1 MDKFKLHLDKFKIAF
16 TVFALI
22 LGAGTLNAA
31 DKFSSTAPKPIPD
44 RANVQRSTPDKTSV
58 QKPTSNKASVQNQT
72 DIPKSSLD
80 KAIAQQSTPNKTF
93 AQKPTQNQSIMQKST
108 SNKISAQ
115 KSTQTQRSLQKLTS
129 DEQSELDKQTP
140 PNAQSA
146 LEKYLSTPETDPKQD
161 SSQDASKGSSSKAK
175 AEAKAPTKIY
185 RLDRSKIRDIN
196 QKRLDGQLDSNFKA
210 GPSSFSFD
218 ALLEHTLTNSPSL
231 NLTRLDVQSA
241 RNELEYQ
248 KASRYPELGINAN
261 SEYAKRY
268 GARYNSVQI
277 GDDSLVSQSGYG
289 NSVSLVLRQDIFKFG
304 ADELAIE
311 AAEENIKQA
320 DLKRCSS
327 YMDSSIKLLELY
339 DEALGYK
346 NRIEIYE
353 RLKDAY
359 EMLYIYEKRLS
370 GAGELSKTA
379 LADQAIALADTSYE
393 LSQLELNANNVLNK
407 IYSLSGV
414 KIPNV
419 FYLSDLGGANSVNS
433 EFVPFEDSVIAKGF
447 DHELAANEL
456 SMRSQERLYYPTV
469 SLYGRYDLYGSDRDD
484 FSRAG
489 KDVKRHGYRA
499 GLTVHMSLFDGGKR
513 AAQIKEKQINK
524 ERILS
529 KKEEARL
536 EYEKQIADLKLF
548 LSKKDEY
555 NKILSNS
562 SKISK
567 DILTMQK
574 RLNASN
580 ESSKIDVLNSLIA
593 SLKKELALKEHT
605 QKASFNIKK
614 AELMSRYGR
623 CE

>member
-22 LGAGTLNAA
+22 LSTDTLNAA
-31 DKFSSTAPKPIPD
+31 DKFNSVAPKHIPD
-44 RANVQRSTPDKTSV
+44 RASTQRSVPHKTSV

-72 DIPKSSLD
+72 DIPKSPLD
-80 KAIAQQSTPNKTF
+80 KTSAQQSS
-93 AQKPTQNQSIMQKST
+93 QNQSAMQKST
-108 SNKISAQ
+108 SNKILAQ
-115 KSTQTQRSLQKLTS
+115 QSTQTQRSLQKLTS
-129 DEQSELDKQTP
+129 DKQSVSSKQTP
-140 PNAQSA
+140 PNTQSA
-146 LEKYLSTPETDPKQD
+146 LEKYLSTPETGSKQD
-161 SSQDASKGSSSKAK
+161 NSQDASKGSSSKAK

-196 QKRLDGQLDSNFKA
+196 QKRLDGELDSNFKA

-218 ALLEHTLTNSPSL
+218 ALLEHTLANSPSL

-289 NSVSLVLRQDIFKFG
+289 DSLSLVLRQDIFKFG

-327 YMDSSIKLLELY
+327 YMDGSIKLLELY

-346 NRIEIYE
+346 NKIEIYE

-359 EMLYIYEKRLS
+359 EMLYIYEKRLA
-370 GAGELSKTA
+370 GAGELGKTA

-393 LSQLELNANNVLNK
+393 LSQLELNANNALNK

-419 FYLSDLGGANSVNS
+419 FYLSDLGGANSIS
-433 EFVPFEDSVIAKGF
+433 SDFVPFEDSVIAKGF

-456 SMRSQERLYYPTV
+456 SMKSMERLYYPTV

-489 KDVKRHGYRA
+489 KDIKRHGYRA

-529 KKEEARL
+529 KKEEAKL

-555 NKILSNS
+555 DKILSNS

-574 RLNASN
+574 RLNAGN

-593 SLKKELALKEHT
+593 SLKKELALKDHA

>member
-22 LGAGTLNAA
+22 LGAGALNAA
-31 DKFSSTAPKPIPD
+31 DKFNPAAPKPIPD
-44 RANVQRSTPDKTSV
+44 RANVQRSAPDKTS
-58 QKPTSNKASVQNQT
+58 
-72 DIPKSSLD
+72 
-80 KAIAQQSTPNKTF
+80 AQQSS
-93 AQKPTQNQSIMQKST
+93 QNQSIMQKST

-115 KSTQTQRSLQKLTS
+115 KSAQTQKSLQKLTS
-129 DEQSELDKQTP
+129 DKQSGANKQTP

-146 LEKYLSTPETDPKQD
+146 LEKYLSTPETGPKQD
-161 SSQDASKGSSSKAK
+161 SSQSASKGSSSKV
-175 AEAKAPTKIY
+175 KAPAKIY
-185 RLDRSKIRDIN
+185 RLDRSKIQDIN
-196 QKRLDGQLDSNFKA
+196 QKRLDGEFDSNFKA

-218 ALLEHTLTNSPSL
+218 ALLEHTLANSPSL

-241 RNELEYQ
+241 RNELDYQ

-289 NSVSLVLRQDIFKFG
+289 DSVSLVLRQDIFKFG

-320 DLKRCSS
+320 DLKRCSA

-370 GAGELSKTA
+370 GAGELSKTV

-393 LSQLELNANNVLNK
+393 LSQLQLNANNALNK

-419 FYLSDLGGANSVNS
+419 FYLSDLGGANSISS

-456 SMRSQERLYYPTV
+456 SMKSMERLYYPTV

-513 AAQIKEKQINK
+513 AAQIKEKEINK

-529 KKEEARL
+529 KKEEAKL

-555 NKILSNS
+555 DKILSNS

-574 RLNASN
+574 RLNAGN

>member
-1 MDKFKLHLDKFKIAF
+1 MDKFKLDSDKFKIAF
-16 TVFALI
+16 TVFALV
-22 LGAGTLNAA
+22 LSTDTLNAA
-31 DKFSSTAPKPIPD
+31 DKFNSAAPKHIPD
-44 RANVQRSTPDKTSV
+44 RASTQRSVPHKTSV

-72 DIPKSSLD
+72 DIPKSPLD
-80 KAIAQQSTPNKTF
+80 KTSAQQSS
-93 AQKPTQNQSIMQKST
+93 QNQSAMQKST
-108 SNKISAQ
+108 SNKILAQ
-115 KSTQTQRSLQKLTS
+115 QSTQTQRSLQKLTS
-129 DEQSELDKQTP
+129 DKQSVSSKQTP
-140 PNAQSA
+140 PNTQSA
-146 LEKYLSTPETDPKQD
+146 LEKYLSTPETGSKQD
-161 SSQDASKGSSSKAK
+161 NSQDASKGSSSKAK

-196 QKRLDGQLDSNFKA
+196 QKRLDGELDSNFKA

-218 ALLEHTLTNSPSL
+218 ALLEHTLANSPSL

-289 NSVSLVLRQDIFKFG
+289 DSLSLVLRQDIFKFG

-327 YMDSSIKLLELY
+327 YMDGSIKLLELY

-346 NRIEIYE
+346 NKIEIYE

-359 EMLYIYEKRLS
+359 EMLYIYEKRLA
-370 GAGELSKTA
+370 GAGELGKTA

-393 LSQLELNANNVLNK
+393 LSQLELNANNALNK

-419 FYLSDLGGANSVNS
+419 FYLSDLGGANSIS
-433 EFVPFEDSVIAKGF
+433 SDFVPFEDSVIAKGF

-456 SMRSQERLYYPTV
+456 SMKSMERLYYPTV

-489 KDVKRHGYRA
+489 KDIKRHGYRA

-529 KKEEARL
+529 KKEEAKL

-555 NKILSNS
+555 DKILSNS

-574 RLNASN
+574 RLNAGN

-593 SLKKELALKEHT
+593 SLKKELALKDHA

>member
-1 MDKFKLHLDKFKIAF
+1 MDKFKLHSDKFKIAF

-31 DKFSSTAPKPIPD
+31 DKFDSAAPKPIPD
-44 RANVQRSTPDKTSV
+44 RANIQRSAPDKTSV

-72 DIPKSSLD
+72 DIPKSPLD
-80 KAIAQQSTPNKTF
+80 KTSAQQSS
-93 AQKPTQNQSIMQKST
+93 QNQSAMQKST

-115 KSTQTQRSLQKLTS
+115 KSTQTQKSLQKLTS
-129 DEQSELDKQTP
+129 DKQSEPNKQTP

-146 LEKYLSTPETDPKQD
+146 LEKYLSTPEVGSKQD
-161 SSQDASKGSSSKAK
+161 NSQDASKGSSSKAK
-175 AEAKAPTKIY
+175 AEAKAPAKIY

-196 QKRLDGQLDSNFKA
+196 QKRLDGELDSNFKA
-210 GPSSFSFD
+210 GPSSFSFE
-218 ALLEHTLTNSPSL
+218 ALLKHTLANSPSL

-241 RNELEYQ
+241 CNELEYQ

-304 ADELAIE
+304 ADELAIK

-320 DLKRCSS
+320 DLKRCSA
-327 YMDSSIKLLELY
+327 YMDGSIKLLELY

-353 RLKDAY
+353 RLKNAY

-393 LSQLELNANNVLNK
+393 LSQLQLNANNALNK

-419 FYLSDLGGANSVNS
+419 FYLSDLGGANSTYS
-433 EFVPFEDSVIAKGF
+433 DFVPFEDSVIAKGF

-456 SMRSQERLYYPTV
+456 SMKSGERLYYPTV

-513 AAQIKEKQINK
+513 AAQIKEKEINK

-529 KKEEARL
+529 KKEEAKL

-555 NKILSNS
+555 DKILSNS

-574 RLNASN
+574 RLNAGN

-593 SLKKELALKEHT
+593 SLKKELALKEHA

-614 AELMSRYGR
+614 AELMSRYGK

>member
-16 TVFALI
+16 TVFTLI
-22 LGAGTLNAA
+22 LGADTLNAA
-31 DKFSSTAPKPIPD
+31 DKFNPAAPKPTLD
-44 RANVQRSTPDKTSV
+44 RANIQRSTPDKTSV

-80 KAIAQQSTPNKTF
+80 KAIAQQSSPNKTSI
-93 AQKPTQNQSIMQKST
+93 QNQSTMQKFT
-108 SNKISAQ
+108 SNKILAQ
-115 KSTQTQRSLQKLTS
+115 QSTQTQRSLQKLTS
-129 DEQSELDKQTP
+129 DKQSVSSKQTP
-140 PNAQSA
+140 QNTQSA
-146 LEKYLSTPETDPKQD
+146 LEKYLSAPETGSKQD
-161 SSQDASKGSSSKAK
+161 VSKNPGKNSNS
-175 AEAKAPTKIY
+175 KAPTKIY

-196 QKRLDGQLDSNFKA
+196 QKRLDGELDSNFKT
-210 GPSSFSFD
+210 GLSSFSFD
-218 ALLEHTLTNSPSL
+218 ALLKHTLANSPSL

-289 NSVSLVLRQDIFKFG
+289 DSISLVLRQDIFKFG

-327 YMDSSIKLLELY
+327 YMDGSIKLLELY

-370 GAGELSKTA
+370 GAGELSKTV
-379 LADQAIALADTSYE
+379 LADQAIALADASYE
-393 LSQLELNANNVLNK
+393 LSQLELNANNALNK

-419 FYLSDLGGANSVNS
+419 FYLSDLGGANSIS
-433 EFVPFEDSVIAKGF
+433 SDFVPFEDSVIAKGF

-529 KKEEARL
+529 KKEEAKL

-555 NKILSNS
+555 DKILSNS

-574 RLNASN
+574 RLNAGN

>member
-1 MDKFKLHLDKFKIAF
+1 MDKFKIAF

-22 LGAGTLNAA
+22 LGADTLNAA

-44 RANVQRSTPDKTSV
+44 RANVQRFSSDKTSV

-80 KAIAQQSTPNKTF
+80 KAIAQQSTPNKMS
-93 AQKPTQNQSIMQKST
+93 TQNQSIMQKST

-115 KSTQTQRSLQKLTS
+115 KSTQTQGALQKQTP
-129 DEQSELDKQTP
+129 DKQSISNQQTP
-140 PNAQSA
+140 PNTQSA
-146 LEKYLSTPETDPKQD
+146 LEKYLSTPEAGPKQD
-161 SSQDASKGSSSKAK
+161 SSQDVSKGSSSKAK

-196 QKRLDGQLDSNFKA
+196 QKRLDGELDLNSKA
-210 GPSSFSFD
+210 APSSFSFD
-218 ALLEHTLTNSPSL
+218 ALLEHTLANSPSL

-289 NSVSLVLRQDIFKFG
+289 DSVSLVLRQDIFKFG

-320 DLKRCSS
+320 DLKRCSL

-393 LSQLELNANNVLNK
+393 LSQLGLNANNVLNK

-414 KIPNV
+414 KIPNI
-419 FYLSDLGGANSVNS
+419 FYLSDLGGANSINS

-529 KKEEARL
+529 KKEEAKL

-555 NKILSNS
+555 DKILSNS

-574 RLNASN
+574 RLNAGN

-593 SLKKELALKEHT
+593 SLKKELALKEHA

-614 AELMSRYGR
+614 AELLSRYGR

>member
-1 MDKFKLHLDKFKIAF
+1 MDKFKLRLDKFKIAF

-22 LGAGTLNAA
+22 LGAGVLNAA
-31 DKFSSTAPKPIPD
+31 DKFNSTAPKPIPD
-44 RANVQRSTPDKTSV
+44 IANTQRSAPDKTSV
-58 QKPTSNKASVQNQT
+58 QKPTSNKAYTQNQT

-80 KAIAQQSTPNKTF
+80 KTIAQKSAPNKTS
-93 AQKPTQNQSIMQKST
+93 TQNQSVMQKST

-115 KSTQTQRSLQKLTS
+115 KSTQTQRSLQKPTS
-129 DEQSELDKQTP
+129 DEQSEPDKQTP

-146 LEKYLSTPETDPKQD
+146 LEKYLSAPETGSKQD
-161 SSQDASKGSSSKAK
+161 VSKNPGKNSNS
-175 AEAKAPTKIY
+175 KAPTKIY

-196 QKRLDGQLDSNFKA
+196 QKRLDGELDSNFKA

-218 ALLEHTLTNSPSL
+218 ALLEHTLANSPSL

-268 GARYNSVQI
+268 GAHYNSVQI

-289 NSVSLVLRQDIFKFG
+289 DSVSLVLRQDIFKFG

-327 YMDSSIKLLELY
+327 YMDGSIKLLELY

-359 EMLYIYEKRLS
+359 EMLYIYEKRLA

-419 FYLSDLGGANSVNS
+419 FYLSDLGGANSIS
-433 EFVPFEDSVIAKGF
+433 SDFVPFEDSVIAKGF

-456 SMRSQERLYYPTV
+456 SMKSMERLYYPTV

-555 NKILSNS
+555 DKILSNS

-574 RLNASN
+574 RLNA
-580 ESSKIDVLNSLIA
+580 
-593 SLKKELALKEHT
+593 
-605 QKASFNIKK
+605 FN
-614 AELMSRYGR
+614 
-623 CE
+623 

>member
-1 MDKFKLHLDKFKIAF
+1 MDKFKLDSDKFKIAF

-22 LGAGTLNAA
+22 LGADALNAA
-31 DKFSSTAPKPIPD
+31 DKFNSATPKSLSD
-44 RANVQRSTPDKTSV
+44 RANIQRSAFDKT
-58 QKPTSNKASVQNQT
+58 
-72 DIPKSSLD
+72 
-80 KAIAQQSTPNKTF
+80 
-93 AQKPTQNQSIMQKST
+93 
-108 SNKISAQ
+108 SAQ
-115 KSTQTQRSLQKLTS
+115 KSAQN
-129 DEQSELDKQTP
+129 QSAA

-146 LEKYLSTPETDPKQD
+146 LEKYLSAPETGSKQD
-161 SSQDASKGSSSKAK
+161 SSQDASKNSNPK
-175 AEAKAPTKIY
+175 AKAPTKIY

-196 QKRLDGQLDSNFKA
+196 QKRLDGELDSNFKA
-210 GPSSFSFD
+210 SPNSFSFD
-218 ALLEHTLTNSPSL
+218 ALLKHTLDNSPSL
-231 NLTRLDVQSA
+231 NLTRLDVKSA

-289 NSVSLVLRQDIFKFG
+289 DSVSLVLRQDIFKFG
-304 ADELAIE
+304 VDELAIE

-320 DLKRCSS
+320 DLKRCSA
-327 YMDSSIKLLELY
+327 YMGSSIKLLELY

-346 NRIEIYE
+346 NKIEIYE

-370 GAGELSKTA
+370 GAGELSKTV

-393 LSQLELNANNVLNK
+393 LSQLELNANNALNK

-419 FYLSDLGGANSVNS
+419 FYLSDLGGASSGS

-469 SLYGRYDLYGSDRDD
+469 SLYGRYDLYGSDRDN

-529 KKEEARL
+529 KKEEAKL

-555 NKILSNS
+555 DKILSNS

-574 RLNASN
+574 RLNAGN

-593 SLKKELALKEHT
+593 SLKKELALKEHS

>member
-1 MDKFKLHLDKFKIAF
+1 MDKFKLHSDKFKIAF

-22 LGAGTLNAA
+22 LSAGTLNAA
-31 DKFSSTAPKPIPD
+31 DKFSSAAPKPTPD
-44 RANVQRSTPDKTSV
+44 RANVQRSVPDKTSV
-58 QKPTSNKASVQNQT
+58 QKPTSNKAYTQNQT
-72 DIPKSSLD
+72 DIPKPSLD
-80 KAIAQQSTPNKTF
+80 KTIAQKSAPNKTS
-93 AQKPTQNQSIMQKST
+93 TQNQSIMQKSM

-115 KSTQTQRSLQKLTS
+115 KSIQTQRSLQKLTS
-129 DEQSELDKQTP
+129 DKQSGANKQTP

-146 LEKYLSTPETDPKQD
+146 LEKYLSTPETGPKQD
-161 SSQDASKGSSSKAK
+161 SSQDASKNSNPK
-175 AEAKAPTKIY
+175 AKAPTKIY

-196 QKRLDGQLDSNFKA
+196 QKRLDGELDSNSKA
-210 GPSSFSFD
+210 ALNSFSFD
-218 ALLEHTLTNSPSL
+218 ALLEHTLANSPSL

-289 NSVSLVLRQDIFKFG
+289 DSVSLVLRQDIFKFG

-346 NRIEIYE
+346 NKIEIYE

-370 GAGELSKTA
+370 GAGELSKTV

-393 LSQLELNANNVLNK
+393 LSQLQLNANNALNK

-419 FYLSDLGGANSVNS
+419 FYLSDLGGANSINS

-555 NKILSNS
+555 SKILSNS

-574 RLNASN
+574 RLNAGN

>member
-1 MDKFKLHLDKFKIAF
+1 MDKFKLHSDKFKIAF

-22 LGAGTLNAA
+22 LGADALNAA
-31 DKFSSTAPKPIPD
+31 DKFNSTAPKPIPD
-44 RANVQRSTPDKTSV
+44 RANVQRFSSDKTSV
-58 QKPTSNKASVQNQT
+58 QKPTPNKASVQNQT
-72 DIPKSSLD
+72 DVPKSSLD
-80 KAIAQQSTPNKTF
+80 KTSAQQSSPNKTSI
-93 AQKPTQNQSIMQKST
+93 QNQSAMQKST

-129 DEQSELDKQTP
+129 DKQSISNQQTM

-146 LEKYLSTPETDPKQD
+146 LEKYLSTPEMSSKQD
-161 SSQDASKGSSSKAK
+161 SSQYASKDSNPK
-175 AEAKAPTKIY
+175 AKAPTKIY

-218 ALLEHTLTNSPSL
+218 ALLEHTLANSPSL

-289 NSVSLVLRQDIFKFG
+289 DSISLVLRQDIFKFG

-327 YMDSSIKLLELY
+327 YMDGSIKLLELY

-393 LSQLELNANNVLNK
+393 LSQLELNANNALNK

-419 FYLSDLGGANSVNS
+419 FYLSDLGGASS
-433 EFVPFEDSVIAKGF
+433 GSDFVPFEDSVIAKGF

-456 SMRSQERLYYPTV
+456 SMKSMERLYYPTV

-513 AAQIKEKQINK
+513 AAQIKEKEINK

-529 KKEEARL
+529 KKEEAKL

-555 NKILSNS
+555 DKILSNS

-574 RLNASN
+574 RLNAGN

-593 SLKKELALKEHT
+593 SLKKELALRDHA

-614 AELMSRYGR
+614 AELMSRYGK

>member
-1 MDKFKLHLDKFKIAF
+1 MDKFKLRLDKFKIAF

-22 LGAGTLNAA
+22 LSTDTLNAA
-31 DKFSSTAPKPIPD
+31 DKFNSAAPKPIPD
-44 RANVQRSTPDKTSV
+44 RANIQRSASDKT
-58 QKPTSNKASVQNQT
+58 
-72 DIPKSSLD
+72 
-80 KAIAQQSTPNKTF
+80 
-93 AQKPTQNQSIMQKST
+93 
-108 SNKISAQ
+108 SAQ
-115 KSTQTQRSLQKLTS
+115 KSAQN
-129 DEQSELDKQTP
+129 QSAA

-146 LEKYLSTPETDPKQD
+146 LEKYLSTPETGSKQD
-161 SSQDASKGSSSKAK
+161 SSQDASKNSNPKAK
-175 AEAKAPTKIY
+175 APAKIY

-196 QKRLDGQLDSNFKA
+196 QKRLDGELDSNFKT
-210 GPSSFSFD
+210 GLSSFSFD
-218 ALLEHTLTNSPSL
+218 ALLEHTLANSPSL

-241 RNELEYQ
+241 RNELDYQ

-327 YMDSSIKLLELY
+327 YMDGSIKLLELY

-346 NRIEIYE
+346 NRIEIYK

-393 LSQLELNANNVLNK
+393 LSQLQLNANNALNK

-419 FYLSDLGGANSVNS
+419 FYLSDLGGASS
-433 EFVPFEDSVIAKGF
+433 GSDFVPFEDSVIAKGF

-456 SMRSQERLYYPTV
+456 SMKSQERLYYPTV

-555 NKILSNS
+555 DKILSNS

-574 RLNASN
+574 RLNAGN

-593 SLKKELALKEHT
+593 SLKKELALKEHA

>member
-1 MDKFKLHLDKFKIAF
+1 MNKFAITPILITL
-16 TVFALI
+16 ALTI
-22 LGAGTLNAA
+22 GADFLNAA
-31 DKFSSTAPKPIPD
+31 NKFSSASSKP
-44 RANVQRSTPDKTSV
+44 ASNKTS
-58 QKPTSNKASVQNQT
+58 
-72 DIPKSSLD
+72 
-80 KAIAQQSTPNKTF
+80 
-93 AQKPTQNQSIMQKST
+93 TQNQ
-108 SNKISAQ
+108 AAA
-115 KSTQTQRSLQKLTS
+115 
-129 DEQSELDKQTP
+129 
-140 PNAQSA
+140 PNTQSA
-146 LEKYLSTPETDPKQD
+146 LEKYLSTPEASSKQD
-161 SSQDASKGSSSKAK
+161 SSQDASKNSNSKA
-175 AEAKAPTKIY
+175 EAPTKIY

-218 ALLEHTLTNSPSL
+218 ALLEHTLANSPSL

-289 NSVSLVLRQDIFKFG
+289 DSVSLVLRQDIFKFG

-327 YMDSSIKLLELY
+327 YMDGSIKLLELY

-346 NRIEIYE
+346 NKIEIYE

-393 LSQLELNANNVLNK
+393 LSQLELNANNALNK

-419 FYLSDLGGANSVNS
+419 FYLSDLGGASS
-433 EFVPFEDSVIAKGF
+433 GSDFVPFEDSVIAKGF

-513 AAQIKEKQINK
+513 AAQIKEKEINK

-555 NKILSNS
+555 SKILSNS

-574 RLNASN
+574 RLNAGN

-593 SLKKELALKEHT
+593 SLKKELALRDHA

>member
-31 DKFSSTAPKPIPD
+31 DKFDSAAPKPIPD
-44 RANVQRSTPDKTSV
+44 RANVQRFSSDKTSV

-72 DIPKSSLD
+72 DVPKSSFD
-80 KAIAQQSTPNKTF
+80 KTIAQGSTPNKTS
-93 AQKPTQNQSIMQKST
+93 TQNQSAMQKFT

-129 DEQSELDKQTP
+129 DKQSGANKQTP

-146 LEKYLSTPETDPKQD
+146 LEKYLSTPEMSSKQD
-161 SSQDASKGSSSKAK
+161 SSQDASKNSNSKA
-175 AEAKAPTKIY
+175 EAPTKIY

-196 QKRLDGQLDSNFKA
+196 QKRLDGELDSNSKA
-210 GPSSFSFD
+210 ALNSFSFD
-218 ALLEHTLTNSPSL
+218 ALLEHTLANSPSL

-241 RNELEYQ
+241 RNELDYQ

-268 GARYNSVQI
+268 GTRYNSVQI

-289 NSVSLVLRQDIFKFG
+289 DSLSLVLRQDIFKFG

-359 EMLYIYEKRLS
+359 EMLYIYEKRLA

-393 LSQLELNANNVLNK
+393 LSQLQLNANNALNK

-419 FYLSDLGGANSVNS
+419 FYLSDLGGANSIS
-433 EFVPFEDSVIAKGF
+433 SDFVPFEDSVIAKGF

-529 KKEEARL
+529 KKEEAKL

-555 NKILSNS
+555 DKILSNS

-574 RLNASN
+574 RLNAGN

>member
-1 MDKFKLHLDKFKIAF
+1 MDKFKIAF

-31 DKFSSTAPKPIPD
+31 DKFDSAAPKPIPD
-44 RANVQRSTPDKTSV
+44 RANIQRSAPDKTSV

-72 DIPKSSLD
+72 DIPKSPLD
-80 KAIAQQSTPNKTF
+80 KTSAQQSS
-93 AQKPTQNQSIMQKST
+93 QNQSAMQKST

-115 KSTQTQRSLQKLTS
+115 KSTQTQKSLQKLTS
-129 DEQSELDKQTP
+129 DKQSEPNKQTP

-146 LEKYLSTPETDPKQD
+146 LEKYLSTPEVGSKQD
-161 SSQDASKGSSSKAK
+161 NSQDASKGSSSKAK
-175 AEAKAPTKIY
+175 AEAKAPAKIY

-196 QKRLDGQLDSNFKA
+196 QKRLDGELDSNFKA
-210 GPSSFSFD
+210 GPSSFSFE
-218 ALLEHTLTNSPSL
+218 ALLKHTLANSPSL

-241 RNELEYQ
+241 CNELEYQ

-289 NSVSLVLRQDIFKFG
+289 DSISLVLRQDIFKFG

-393 LSQLELNANNVLNK
+393 LSQLQLNANNALNK

-414 KIPNV
+414 KIPNI
-419 FYLSDLGGANSVNS
+419 FYLSDLGGANNS
-433 EFVPFEDSVIAKGF
+433 SGIEFVPFEDSVIAKGF

-456 SMRSQERLYYPTV
+456 SMKSGERLYYPTV

-513 AAQIKEKQINK
+513 AAQIKEKEINK

-529 KKEEARL
+529 KKEEAKL

-555 NKILSNS
+555 DKILSNS

-574 RLNASN
+574 RLNAGN

-593 SLKKELALKEHT
+593 SLKKELALKEHA

-614 AELMSRYGR
+614 AELMSRYGK

>member
-44 RANVQRSTPDKTSV
+44 RANVQ
-58 QKPTSNKASVQNQT
+58 KPTSNKASVQNQT
-72 DIPKSSLD
+72 DVPKSSLD
-80 KAIAQQSTPNKTF
+80 KTIAQGSTPNKTS
-93 AQKPTQNQSIMQKST
+93 TQNQSAMQKST

-115 KSTQTQRSLQKLTS
+115 KSTQTQKSLQKLTS
-129 DEQSELDKQTP
+129 DEQSGLNKQTP

-146 LEKYLSTPETDPKQD
+146 LEKYLSTPEVGSKQD
-161 SSQDASKGSSSKAK
+161 NSQDASKGSSSKAK

-185 RLDRSKIRDIN
+185 RLDRSKIQDIN
-196 QKRLDGQLDSNFKA
+196 QKRLDGELDPNLKA
-210 GPSSFSFD
+210 GLNSFSFD
-218 ALLEHTLTNSPSL
+218 ALLEHTLANSPSL

-289 NSVSLVLRQDIFKFG
+289 DSVSLVLRQDIFKFG

-320 DLKRCSS
+320 DLKRCSA

-346 NRIEIYE
+346 NKIEIYE

-359 EMLYIYEKRLS
+359 EMLYIYEKRLA

-393 LSQLELNANNVLNK
+393 LSQLQLNANNALNK

-419 FYLSDLGGANSVNS
+419 FYLSDLGEANSINS

-456 SMRSQERLYYPTV
+456 SMKSVERLYYPTV

-529 KKEEARL
+529 KKEEAKL

-555 NKILSNS
+555 DKILSNS

-593 SLKKELALKEHT
+593 SLKKELALRDHA

>member
-1 MDKFKLHLDKFKIAF
+1 MDKLKIAF

-22 LGAGTLNAA
+22 LGAGMLNAA
-31 DKFSSTAPKPIPD
+31 DKFNSAAPKPIPD

-58 QKPTSNKASVQNQT
+58 QKPTQNQ
-72 DIPKSSLD
+72 
-80 KAIAQQSTPNKTF
+80 AAAPNT
-93 AQKPTQNQSIMQKST
+93 
-108 SNKISAQ
+108 
-115 KSTQTQRSLQKLTS
+115 
-129 DEQSELDKQTP
+129 
-140 PNAQSA
+140 QSA
-146 LEKYLSTPETDPKQD
+146 LEKYLSTPETGPKQD
-161 SSQDASKGSSSKAK
+161 SSQDASKNSNPK
-175 AEAKAPTKIY
+175 AKAPTKIY

-196 QKRLDGQLDSNFKA
+196 QKRLDGELDSNFKA

-218 ALLEHTLTNSPSL
+218 ALLEHTLANSPSL

-289 NSVSLVLRQDIFKFG
+289 DSLSLVLRQDIFKFG

-393 LSQLELNANNVLNK
+393 LSQLKLNANNALNK

-419 FYLSDLGGANSVNS
+419 FYLSDLGGANSINS

-529 KKEEARL
+529 KKEEAKL

-555 NKILSNS
+555 DKILSNS

-574 RLNASN
+574 RLNAGN

-593 SLKKELALKEHT
+593 SLKKELALKEHA

>member
-1 MDKFKLHLDKFKIAF
+1 LDKFKIAF

-22 LGAGTLNAA
+22 LGAGTLNAT

-44 RANVQRSTPDKTSV
+44 RANIQRSVPDKTSV

-72 DIPKSSLD
+72 DALKSSLD
-80 KAIAQQSTPNKTF
+80 KAIAQGSTPNKT
-93 AQKPTQNQSIMQKST
+93 
-108 SNKISAQ
+108 SAQ
-115 KSTQTQRSLQKLTS
+115 KSTQNQAAA
-129 DEQSELDKQTP
+129 
-140 PNAQSA
+140 PNTQSA
-146 LEKYLSTPETDPKQD
+146 LEKYLSAPETGPKQD
-161 SSQDASKGSSSKAK
+161 SSQDASKNSNPK
-175 AEAKAPTKIY
+175 AKAPTKIY

-196 QKRLDGQLDSNFKA
+196 QKRLDGELDSNSKA
-210 GPSSFSFD
+210 GLNSFSFD
-218 ALLEHTLTNSPSL
+218 ALLKHTLANSPSL

-289 NSVSLVLRQDIFKFG
+289 DSVSLVLRQDIFKFG

-327 YMDSSIKLLELY
+327 YMDGSIKLLELY

-393 LSQLELNANNVLNK
+393 LSQLQLNANNALNK

-419 FYLSDLGGANSVNS
+419 FYLSDLGGANSINS

-456 SMRSQERLYYPTV
+456 SMKSQERLYYPTV

-529 KKEEARL
+529 KKEEAKL

-555 NKILSNS
+555 DKILSNS

-574 RLNASN
+574 RLNAGN

-593 SLKKELALKEHT
+593 SLKKELALKDHA

>member
-1 MDKFKLHLDKFKIAF
+1 MNKFAITPILITL
-16 TVFALI
+16 ALTI
-22 LGAGTLNAA
+22 GADFLNAA
-31 DKFSSTAPKPIPD
+31 NKFSSASSKP
-44 RANVQRSTPDKTSV
+44 ASNKTS
-58 QKPTSNKASVQNQT
+58 
-72 DIPKSSLD
+72 
-80 KAIAQQSTPNKTF
+80 
-93 AQKPTQNQSIMQKST
+93 TQNQAA
-108 SNKISAQ
+108 AQ
-115 KSTQTQRSLQKLTS
+115 NT
-129 DEQSELDKQTP
+129 
-140 PNAQSA
+140 QSA
-146 LEKYLSTPETDPKQD
+146 LEKYLSTPEASSKQD
-161 SSQDASKGSSSKAK
+161 SSQDASKNSNSKAK
-175 AEAKAPTKIY
+175 APAKIY

-196 QKRLDGQLDSNFKA
+196 QKRLDGELDSNSKA
-210 GPSSFSFD
+210 ALNSFSFD
-218 ALLEHTLTNSPSL
+218 ALLEHTLANSPSL

-289 NSVSLVLRQDIFKFG
+289 DSVSLVLRQDIFKFG

-320 DLKRCSS
+320 DLKRCSA

-370 GAGELSKTA
+370 GAGELSKTV

-419 FYLSDLGGANSVNS
+419 FYLSDLGGANSINS
-433 EFVPFEDSVIAKGF
+433 DFVPFEDSVIAKGF

-529 KKEEARL
+529 KKEEAKL

-555 NKILSNS
+555 DKILSNS

-574 RLNASN
+574 RLNAGN

>member
-1 MDKFKLHLDKFKIAF
+1 M
-16 TVFALI
+16 
-22 LGAGTLNAA
+22 LNAA
-31 DKFSSTAPKPIPD
+31 DKFNSASQQSLSD
-44 RANVQRSTPDKTSV
+44 RANTRR
-58 QKPTSNKASVQNQT
+58 
-72 DIPKSSLD
+72 
-80 KAIAQQSTPNKTF
+80 
-93 AQKPTQNQSIMQKST
+93 ST
-108 SNKISAQ
+108 SNKTSAQ
-115 KSTQTQRSLQKLTS
+115 KSTQN
-129 DEQSELDKQTP
+129 QSAA
-140 PNAQSA
+140 PNTQSA
-146 LEKYLSTPETDPKQD
+146 LEKYLSTPETGPKQD
-161 SSQDASKGSSSKAK
+161 SPQDASKNSNPK
-175 AEAKAPTKIY
+175 AKAPTKIY

-196 QKRLDGQLDSNFKA
+196 QKRLDGELDSNFKA

-218 ALLEHTLTNSPSL
+218 ALLEHTLANSPSL

-241 RNELEYQ
+241 RNELDYQ

-289 NSVSLVLRQDIFKFG
+289 DSVSLVLRQDIFKFG

-320 DLKRCSS
+320 DFKRCSS
-327 YMDSSIKLLELY
+327 YMDGSIKLLELY

-419 FYLSDLGGANSVNS
+419 FYLSDLGGANSIS
-433 EFVPFEDSVIAKGF
+433 SDFVPFEDSVIAKGF

-529 KKEEARL
+529 KKEEAKL

-574 RLNASN
+574 RLNAGN

>member
-1 MDKFKLHLDKFKIAF
+1 LDKFKPHSDKFKIAF

-31 DKFSSTAPKPIPD
+31 DQFNSAAPKPIPD
-44 RANVQRSTPDKTSV
+44 RANVQRFASDKTSV
-58 QKPTSNKASVQNQT
+58 QKPTSNKAYTQNQT

-80 KAIAQQSTPNKTF
+80 KTIAQGSAPNKTSI
-93 AQKPTQNQSIMQKST
+93 QNQSIMQKST
-108 SNKISAQ
+108 SNKILAQ
-115 KSTQTQRSLQKLTS
+115 QSTQTQRSLQKLTS
-129 DEQSELDKQTP
+129 DKQSVSSKQTP
-140 PNAQSA
+140 PNTQSA
-146 LEKYLSTPETDPKQD
+146 LEKYLSAPETGPKQD
-161 SSQDASKGSSSKAK
+161 SSQDASKDSNPK
-175 AEAKAPTKIY
+175 AEAPTKIY

-196 QKRLDGQLDSNFKA
+196 QKRLDGQLDSNSKA
-210 GPSSFSFD
+210 APSSFSFD
-218 ALLEHTLTNSPSL
+218 ALLEHTLANSPSL
-231 NLTRLDVQSA
+231 NLARLDVQSA

-289 NSVSLVLRQDIFKFG
+289 DSVSLVLRQDIFKFG

-327 YMDSSIKLLELY
+327 YMDGSIKLLELY

-353 RLKDAY
+353 RLKNAY

-370 GAGELSKTA
+370 GAGELGKTA

-414 KIPNV
+414 KIPNI
-419 FYLSDLGGANSVNS
+419 FYLSDLGGANSISS

-513 AAQIKEKQINK
+513 AAQIKEKEINK

-529 KKEEARL
+529 KKEEAKL

-555 NKILSNS
+555 DKILSNS

-574 RLNASN
+574 RLNAGN
-580 ESSKIDVLNSLIA
+580 ESSKIDVLNSLIS
-593 SLKKELALKEHT
+593 SLKKELALRDHA

>member
-31 DKFSSTAPKPIPD
+31 DKFNSVAPKPIPD
-44 RANVQRSTPDKTSV
+44 RANIQRSVSDKTS
-58 QKPTSNKASVQNQT
+58 
-72 DIPKSSLD
+72 
-80 KAIAQQSTPNKTF
+80 
-93 AQKPTQNQSIMQKST
+93 AQKSTQNQSIMQKST
-108 SNKISAQ
+108 
-115 KSTQTQRSLQKLTS
+115 QTQKSLQKLTS
-129 DEQSELDKQTP
+129 DKQSVSSKQTP
-140 PNAQSA
+140 QNTQSA
-146 LEKYLSTPETDPKQD
+146 LEKYLSTPETGPKQD
-161 SSQDASKGSSSKAK
+161 SSQDASKNSNSK
-175 AEAKAPTKIY
+175 AKAPTKIY

-196 QKRLDGQLDSNFKA
+196 QKRLDGELDLNSKA
-210 GPSSFSFD
+210 ALNSFSFD

-289 NSVSLVLRQDIFKFG
+289 DSVSLMLRQDIFKFG

-339 DEALGYK
+339 DEALRYK

-414 KIPNV
+414 KIPNI
-419 FYLSDLGGANSVNS
+419 FYLSDLGGANSTNS
-433 EFVPFEDSVIAKGF
+433 DFVPFEDSVIAKGF

-456 SMRSQERLYYPTV
+456 SMKSQERLYYPTV

-555 NKILSNS
+555 SKILSNS

-574 RLNASN
+574 RLNAGN

-593 SLKKELALKEHT
+593 SLKKELALRDHA

>member
-1 MDKFKLHLDKFKIAF
+1 MDKFKLHSDKFKIAF

-31 DKFSSTAPKPIPD
+31 DKFDSAAPKPIPD
-44 RANVQRSTPDKTSV
+44 RANIQRSAPDKTSV

-72 DIPKSSLD
+72 DIPKSPLD
-80 KAIAQQSTPNKTF
+80 KTSAQQSS
-93 AQKPTQNQSIMQKST
+93 QNQSAMQKST
-108 SNKISAQ
+108 SNKILAQ

-129 DEQSELDKQTP
+129 DKQSGANKQTL

-146 LEKYLSTPETDPKQD
+146 LEKYLSTPEVGSKQD
-161 SSQDASKGSSSKAK
+161 NSQDASKGSSSKAK

-196 QKRLDGQLDSNFKA
+196 QKRLDGELDSNFKA
-210 GPSSFSFD
+210 SPSSFSFD
-218 ALLEHTLTNSPSL
+218 ALLEHTLANSPSL

-289 NSVSLVLRQDIFKFG
+289 DSVSLVLRQDIFKFG

-327 YMDSSIKLLELY
+327 YMDISIKLLELY

-370 GAGELSKTA
+370 GAGELSKTV

-393 LSQLELNANNVLNK
+393 LSQLQLNANNALNK

-419 FYLSDLGGANSVNS
+419 FYLSDLGGANSIS
-433 EFVPFEDSVIAKGF
+433 SDFVPFEDSVIAKGF

-456 SMRSQERLYYPTV
+456 SMKSQERLYYPTV

-489 KDVKRHGYRA
+489 KDVKKHGYRA

-513 AAQIKEKQINK
+513 AAQIKEKEINK

-555 NKILSNS
+555 DKILSNS

-574 RLNASN
+574 RLNAGN

-593 SLKKELALKEHT
+593 SLKKELALRDHA

>member
-1 MDKFKLHLDKFKIAF
+1 MDKFKLRLDKFKIAF

-22 LGAGTLNAA
+22 LGAGMLNAA
-31 DKFSSTAPKPIPD
+31 DKFNSAAPKPIPD
-44 RANVQRSTPDKTSV
+44 RANIQRSASDKT
-58 QKPTSNKASVQNQT
+58 
-72 DIPKSSLD
+72 
-80 KAIAQQSTPNKTF
+80 
-93 AQKPTQNQSIMQKST
+93 
-108 SNKISAQ
+108 SAQ
-115 KSTQTQRSLQKLTS
+115 KSTQNQAALQ
-129 DEQSELDKQTP
+129 
-140 PNAQSA
+140 NNQSA
-146 LEKYLSTPETDPKQD
+146 LEKYLSTPEVGSKQD
-161 SSQDASKGSSSKAK
+161 NSQDASKGSSSKAK
-175 AEAKAPTKIY
+175 AEAKASVKIY
-185 RLDRSKIRDIN
+185 RLDRSKIQDIN
-196 QKRLDGQLDSNFKA
+196 QKRLDGELDPNLKA

-218 ALLEHTLTNSPSL
+218 ALLEHTLANSPSL

-393 LSQLELNANNVLNK
+393 LSQLQLNANNVLNK

-419 FYLSDLGGANSVNS
+419 FYLSDLGGANSIS
-433 EFVPFEDSVIAKGF
+433 SDFVPFEDSVIAKGF

-456 SMRSQERLYYPTV
+456 SMKSQERLYYPTV

-555 NKILSNS
+555 DKILSNS

-574 RLNASN
+574 RLNAGN

>member
-22 LGAGTLNAA
+22 LGADALNAA
-31 DKFSSTAPKPIPD
+31 DKFNSASQQSLSD
-44 RANVQRSTPDKTSV
+44 RANTRRSAPDKTY
-58 QKPTSNKASVQNQT
+58 
-72 DIPKSSLD
+72 
-80 KAIAQQSTPNKTF
+80 AQQS
-93 AQKPTQNQSIMQKST
+93 TQNQSIMQKST
-108 SNKISAQ
+108 
-115 KSTQTQRSLQKLTS
+115 QTQKSLQKLTS
-129 DEQSELDKQTP
+129 DKQSVSSKQTP
-140 PNAQSA
+140 QNTQSA
-146 LEKYLSTPETDPKQD
+146 LEKYLSAPETGSKQD
-161 SSQDASKGSSSKAK
+161 VSKNPGKNSNS
-175 AEAKAPTKIY
+175 KAPTKIY

-196 QKRLDGQLDSNFKA
+196 QKRLDGELDSNSKA
-210 GPSSFSFD
+210 DLNSFSFD
-218 ALLEHTLTNSPSL
+218 ALLKHTLANSPSL

-241 RNELEYQ
+241 RNELDYQ

-289 NSVSLVLRQDIFKFG
+289 DSVSLVLRQDIFKFG

-327 YMDSSIKLLELY
+327 YMDGSIKLLELY

-419 FYLSDLGGANSVNS
+419 FYLSDLGGANSIS
-433 EFVPFEDSVIAKGF
+433 SDFVPFEDSVIAKGF

-513 AAQIKEKQINK
+513 AAQIKEKEINK

-529 KKEEARL
+529 KKEEAKL

-555 NKILSNS
+555 DKILSNS

-574 RLNASN
+574 RLNAGN

-593 SLKKELALKEHT
+593 SLKKELALKEHS

>member
-1 MDKFKLHLDKFKIAF
+1 MNKFAITPILITL
-16 TVFALI
+16 ALTI
-22 LGAGTLNAA
+22 GADFLNAA
-31 DKFSSTAPKPIPD
+31 NKFSSASSKP
-44 RANVQRSTPDKTSV
+44 ASNKTS
-58 QKPTSNKASVQNQT
+58 
-72 DIPKSSLD
+72 
-80 KAIAQQSTPNKTF
+80 
-93 AQKPTQNQSIMQKST
+93 TQNQAV
-108 SNKISAQ
+108 AQ
-115 KSTQTQRSLQKLTS
+115 NT
-129 DEQSELDKQTP
+129 
-140 PNAQSA
+140 QSA
-146 LEKYLSTPETDPKQD
+146 LEKYLSAPETGSKQD
-161 SSQDASKGSSSKAK
+161 SSQDASKNSNPKAK
-175 AEAKAPTKIY
+175 APAKIY

-196 QKRLDGQLDSNFKA
+196 QKRLDGELDLNSKA
-210 GPSSFSFD
+210 ALSSFSFD
-218 ALLEHTLTNSPSL
+218 ALLKHTLTNSPSL

-248 KASRYPELGINAN
+248 KTSRYPELGINAN

-289 NSVSLVLRQDIFKFG
+289 DSVSLVLRQDIFKFG

-327 YMDSSIKLLELY
+327 YMDGSIKLLELY

-393 LSQLELNANNVLNK
+393 LSQLQLNANNALNK

-419 FYLSDLGGANSVNS
+419 FYLSDLGGANSIS
-433 EFVPFEDSVIAKGF
+433 SDFVPFEDSVIAKGF

-456 SMRSQERLYYPTV
+456 SMKSMERLYYPTV

-529 KKEEARL
+529 KKEEAKL

-555 NKILSNS
+555 DKILSNS

-574 RLNASN
+574 RLNAGN

-593 SLKKELALKEHT
+593 SLKKELALKDHA

>member
-1 MDKFKLHLDKFKIAF
+1 MDKFKIAF

-22 LGAGTLNAA
+22 LGADTLNAA
-31 DKFSSTAPKPIPD
+31 DKFNSAAPKPISD
-44 RANVQRSTPDKTSV
+44 RENVQRSTPDKTSV
-58 QKPTSNKASVQNQT
+58 
-72 DIPKSSLD
+72 
-80 KAIAQQSTPNKTF
+80 
-93 AQKPTQNQSIMQKST
+93 QKPTQNQSIMQKST

-115 KSTQTQRSLQKLTS
+115 KSTQTQGALQKQTP
-129 DEQSELDKQTP
+129 DKQSISNQQTP
-140 PNAQSA
+140 PNTQSA
-146 LEKYLSTPETDPKQD
+146 LEKYLSTPEAGPKQD
-161 SSQDASKGSSSKAK
+161 SSQDVSKGSSSKAK

-196 QKRLDGQLDSNFKA
+196 QKRLDGELDLNSKA
-210 GPSSFSFD
+210 APSSFSFD
-218 ALLEHTLTNSPSL
+218 ALLEHTLANSPSL

-289 NSVSLVLRQDIFKFG
+289 DSVSLVLRQDIFKFG

-346 NRIEIYE
+346 NKIEIYE

-393 LSQLELNANNVLNK
+393 LSQLQLNANNALNK

-419 FYLSDLGGANSVNS
+419 FYLSDLGGANSINS

-456 SMRSQERLYYPTV
+456 SMKSQERLYYPTV

-529 KKEEARL
+529 KKEEAKL

-555 NKILSNS
+555 DKILSNS

-574 RLNASN
+574 RLNAGN

-593 SLKKELALKEHT
+593 SLKKELALKEHA

-614 AELMSRYGR
+614 AELLSRYGR

>member
-22 LGAGTLNAA
+22 LSTDTLNAA
-31 DKFSSTAPKPIPD
+31 DKFNSAAPKHIPD
-44 RANVQRSTPDKTSV
+44 RASTQRSVPHKTSV

-72 DIPKSSLD
+72 DIPKSPLD
-80 KAIAQQSTPNKTF
+80 KTSAQQSS
-93 AQKPTQNQSIMQKST
+93 QNQSAMQKST

-115 KSTQTQRSLQKLTS
+115 KSTQTQKSLQKPTS
-129 DEQSELDKQTP
+129 DKQSEPNKQTP

-146 LEKYLSTPETDPKQD
+146 LEKYLSTPEVGSKQD
-161 SSQDASKGSSSKAK
+161 NSQDASKGSSSKAK
-175 AEAKAPTKIY
+175 AEAKAPAKIY

-196 QKRLDGQLDSNFKA
+196 QKRLDGELDSNSKA
-210 GPSSFSFD
+210 ALNSFSFD
-218 ALLEHTLTNSPSL
+218 ALLEHTLANSPSL

-289 NSVSLVLRQDIFKFG
+289 DSVSLVLRQDIFKFG

-327 YMDSSIKLLELY
+327 YMDGSIKLLELY

-370 GAGELSKTA
+370 GAGELGKTA

-393 LSQLELNANNVLNK
+393 LSQLQLNANNALNK

-419 FYLSDLGGANSVNS
+419 FYLSDLGGANSINS
-433 EFVPFEDSVIAKGF
+433 DFVPFEDSVIAKGF

-456 SMRSQERLYYPTV
+456 SMKSQERLYYPTV

-513 AAQIKEKQINK
+513 AAQIKEKEINK

-529 KKEEARL
+529 KKEEAKL

-555 NKILSNS
+555 DKILSNS

-574 RLNASN
+574 RLNAGN

-593 SLKKELALKEHT
+593 SLKKELALKEHA

>member
-1 MDKFKLHLDKFKIAF
+1 MNKFAITPILITL
-16 TVFALI
+16 ALTI
-22 LGAGTLNAA
+22 GADFLNAA
-31 DKFSSTAPKPIPD
+31 NKFSSASSKP
-44 RANVQRSTPDKTSV
+44 ASNKTS
-58 QKPTSNKASVQNQT
+58 
-72 DIPKSSLD
+72 
-80 KAIAQQSTPNKTF
+80 
-93 AQKPTQNQSIMQKST
+93 TQNQAA
-108 SNKISAQ
+108 AQ
-115 KSTQTQRSLQKLTS
+115 NT
-129 DEQSELDKQTP
+129 
-140 PNAQSA
+140 QSA
-146 LEKYLSTPETDPKQD
+146 LEKYLSTPEASSKQD
-161 SSQDASKGSSSKAK
+161 SSQDASKNSNSKAK
-175 AEAKAPTKIY
+175 APAKIY

-196 QKRLDGQLDSNFKA
+196 QKRLDGELDSNSKA
-210 GPSSFSFD
+210 ALNSFSFD
-218 ALLEHTLTNSPSL
+218 ALLEHTLANSPSL

-289 NSVSLVLRQDIFKFG
+289 DSVSLVLRQDIFKFG

-320 DLKRCSS
+320 DLKRCSA

-419 FYLSDLGGANSVNS
+419 FYLSDLGGANSIS
-433 EFVPFEDSVIAKGF
+433 SDFVPFEDSVIAKGF

-529 KKEEARL
+529 KKEEAKL

-555 NKILSNS
+555 DKILSNS

-574 RLNASN
+574 RLNAGN

>member
-1 MDKFKLHLDKFKIAF
+1 MNKFKIAF

-22 LGAGTLNAA
+22 LSTDTLNAA
-31 DKFSSTAPKPIPD
+31 DKFNSASQQSLSD
-44 RANVQRSTPDKTSV
+44 RANIRRSASDKT
-58 QKPTSNKASVQNQT
+58 
-72 DIPKSSLD
+72 
-80 KAIAQQSTPNKTF
+80 
-93 AQKPTQNQSIMQKST
+93 
-108 SNKISAQ
+108 SAQ
-115 KSTQTQRSLQKLTS
+115 KSAQTQRSLQELTS
-129 DEQSELDKQTP
+129 DKQSGANKQTP

-146 LEKYLSTPETDPKQD
+146 LEKYLSTPETGPKQD
-161 SSQDASKGSSSKAK
+161 SSQDASKNSNPKAK
-175 AEAKAPTKIY
+175 APAKIY

-196 QKRLDGQLDSNFKA
+196 QKRLDGELDSNFKA

-218 ALLEHTLTNSPSL
+218 ALLEHTLANSPSL

-289 NSVSLVLRQDIFKFG
+289 DSLSLVLRQDIFKFG

-320 DLKRCSS
+320 DLKRCSA

-370 GAGELSKTA
+370 GAGELSKTV

-393 LSQLELNANNVLNK
+393 LSQLELNANNALNK

-419 FYLSDLGGANSVNS
+419 FYLSDLGGANSINS
-433 EFVPFEDSVIAKGF
+433 DFVPFEDSVIAKGF

-456 SMRSQERLYYPTV
+456 SMKSMERLYYPTV

-529 KKEEARL
+529 KKEEAKL

-555 NKILSNS
+555 DKILSNS

-574 RLNASN
+574 RLNAGN

>member
-1 MDKFKLHLDKFKIAF
+1 MDKFKITF

-22 LGAGTLNAA
+22 LSTDMLNAA

-44 RANVQRSTPDKTSV
+44 RANIQRSASDKTSV

-72 DIPKSSLD
+72 DVLKSSLD
-80 KAIAQQSTPNKTF
+80 KTIAQGSAPNKTS
-93 AQKPTQNQSIMQKST
+93 TQNQSAMQKST

-129 DEQSELDKQTP
+129 DKQSGLNKQTP

-146 LEKYLSTPETDPKQD
+146 LEKYLSAPETGSKQD
-161 SSQDASKGSSSKAK
+161 VSKNPSKNSNSKAP
-175 AEAKAPTKIY
+175 AKIY

-196 QKRLDGQLDSNFKA
+196 QKRLDGELDSNFKA
-210 GPSSFSFD
+210 SLNSFSFD
-218 ALLEHTLTNSPSL
+218 ALLKHTLANSPSL

-327 YMDSSIKLLELY
+327 YMDGSIKLLELY

-359 EMLYIYEKRLS
+359 EMLYIYEKRLA
-370 GAGELSKTA
+370 GAGELSKTV

-419 FYLSDLGGANSVNS
+419 FYLSDLGGANNS
-433 EFVPFEDSVIAKGF
+433 SGIEFVPFEDSVIAKGF

-456 SMRSQERLYYPTV
+456 SMKSQERLYYPTV

-529 KKEEARL
+529 KKEEAKL

-555 NKILSNS
+555 DKILSNS

-574 RLNASN
+574 RLNAGN

-593 SLKKELALKEHT
+593 SLKKELALKEHA

>member
-1 MDKFKLHLDKFKIAF
+1 MDKFKIAF
-16 TVFALI
+16 TVFVLI
-22 LGAGTLNAA
+22 LGADVLNAA
-31 DKFSSTAPKPIPD
+31 DKFNPAAPKPIPD
-44 RANVQRSTPDKTSV
+44 RANVQRSTPNKTNV

-80 KAIAQQSTPNKTF
+80 KAIAQQSTPNKTS
-93 AQKPTQNQSIMQKST
+93 TQNQSVMQKSM

-115 KSTQTQRSLQKLTS
+115 KSTQTQRSLQELTS
-129 DEQSELDKQTP
+129 DEQSGANKQTL
-140 PNAQSA
+140 PNSQSA
-146 LEKYLSTPETDPKQD
+146 LEKYLSTPETGPKQD
-161 SSQDASKGSSSKAK
+161 SSQSASKNSNPK
-175 AEAKAPTKIY
+175 AKAPTKIY

-196 QKRLDGQLDSNFKA
+196 QKRLDGELDSNFKA
-210 GPSSFSFD
+210 GPNSFSFD
-218 ALLEHTLTNSPSL
+218 ALLEHTLANSPSL

-289 NSVSLVLRQDIFKFG
+289 DSLSLVLRQDIFKFG

-320 DLKRCSS
+320 DLKRCSA
-327 YMDSSIKLLELY
+327 YMDGSIKLLELY

-379 LADQAIALADTSYE
+379 LEDQAIALADTSYE

-419 FYLSDLGGANSVNS
+419 FYLSDLGGANSIS
-433 EFVPFEDSVIAKGF
+433 SDFVPFEDSVIAKGF

-555 NKILSNS
+555 SKILSNS

-574 RLNASN
+574 RLNAGN

>member
-22 LGAGTLNAA
+22 LGADALNAA
-31 DKFSSTAPKPIPD
+31 DKFNSASQQSLSD
-44 RANVQRSTPDKTSV
+44 RANTRRSAPDKTY
-58 QKPTSNKASVQNQT
+58 
-72 DIPKSSLD
+72 
-80 KAIAQQSTPNKTF
+80 AQQS
-93 AQKPTQNQSIMQKST
+93 TQNQSIMQKST
-108 SNKISAQ
+108 
-115 KSTQTQRSLQKLTS
+115 QTQKSLQKLTS
-129 DEQSELDKQTP
+129 DKQSVSSKQTP
-140 PNAQSA
+140 QNTQSA
-146 LEKYLSTPETDPKQD
+146 LEKYLSAPETGSKQD
-161 SSQDASKGSSSKAK
+161 VSKNPGKNSNS
-175 AEAKAPTKIY
+175 KAPTKIY

-196 QKRLDGQLDSNFKA
+196 QKRLDGELDSNSKA
-210 GPSSFSFD
+210 DLNSFSFD
-218 ALLEHTLTNSPSL
+218 ALLKHTLANSPSL

-241 RNELEYQ
+241 RNELDYQ

-289 NSVSLVLRQDIFKFG
+289 DSVSLVLRQDIFKFG

-327 YMDSSIKLLELY
+327 YMDGSIKLLELY

-393 LSQLELNANNVLNK
+393 LSQLELNANNALNK

-419 FYLSDLGGANSVNS
+419 FYLSDLGGANSIS
-433 EFVPFEDSVIAKGF
+433 SDFVPFEDSVIAKGF

-513 AAQIKEKQINK
+513 AAQIKEKEINK

-529 KKEEARL
+529 KKEEAKL

-555 NKILSNS
+555 DKILSNS

-574 RLNASN
+574 RLNAGN

-593 SLKKELALKEHT
+593 SLKKELALKEHS

>member
-16 TVFALI
+16 TVFTLI
-22 LGAGTLNAA
+22 LGADTLNAA
-31 DKFSSTAPKPIPD
+31 DKFNPAAPKPTLD
-44 RANVQRSTPDKTSV
+44 RANIQRSTPDKTSV

-80 KAIAQQSTPNKTF
+80 KAIAQQSSPNKTSI
-93 AQKPTQNQSIMQKST
+93 QNQSTMQKFT
-108 SNKISAQ
+108 SNKILAQ
-115 KSTQTQRSLQKLTS
+115 QSTQTQRSLQKLTS
-129 DEQSELDKQTP
+129 DKQSVSSKQTP
-140 PNAQSA
+140 QNTQSA
-146 LEKYLSTPETDPKQD
+146 LEKYLSAPETGSKQD
-161 SSQDASKGSSSKAK
+161 VSKNPGKNSNS
-175 AEAKAPTKIY
+175 KAPTKIY

-196 QKRLDGQLDSNFKA
+196 QKRLDGELDLNFKT
-210 GPSSFSFD
+210 GLSSFSFD
-218 ALLEHTLTNSPSL
+218 ALLKHTLANSPSL

-289 NSVSLVLRQDIFKFG
+289 DSISLVLRQDIFKFG

-320 DLKRCSS
+320 DLKRCSA
-327 YMDSSIKLLELY
+327 YMDGSIKLLELY

-393 LSQLELNANNVLNK
+393 LSQLQLNANNALNK

-419 FYLSDLGGANSVNS
+419 FYLSDLGGANSISS

-456 SMRSQERLYYPTV
+456 SMKSMERLYYPTV

-529 KKEEARL
+529 KKEEAKL

-555 NKILSNS
+555 DKILSNS

-593 SLKKELALKEHT
+593 SLKKELALRDHA

>member
-1 MDKFKLHLDKFKIAF
+1 MDKFKLHSDKFKIAF

-22 LGAGTLNAA
+22 LGAGTLNAV
-31 DKFSSTAPKPIPD
+31 DKFNSAAPKPIPD
-44 RANVQRSTPDKTSV
+44 RTNVQRSTPNKTS
-58 QKPTSNKASVQNQT
+58 
-72 DIPKSSLD
+72 I
-80 KAIAQQSTPNKTF
+80 
-93 AQKPTQNQSIMQKST
+93 QNQSIMQKST

-115 KSTQTQRSLQKLTS
+115 KSTQTQKSLQKLTS
-129 DEQSELDKQTP
+129 DKQSISNQQTM

-146 LEKYLSTPETDPKQD
+146 LEKYLSAPETGPKQD
-161 SSQDASKGSSSKAK
+161 SSQSASKNSSSKAK
-175 AEAKAPTKIY
+175 AKAEAPTKIY

-196 QKRLDGQLDSNFKA
+196 QKRLDGELDPNLKA
-210 GPSSFSFD
+210 GLNSFSFD
-218 ALLEHTLTNSPSL
+218 ALLEHTLANSPSL

-289 NSVSLVLRQDIFKFG
+289 DSVSLVLRQDIFKFG

-393 LSQLELNANNVLNK
+393 LSQLELNANNALNK

-419 FYLSDLGGANSVNS
+419 FYLSDLGGANSINS
-433 EFVPFEDSVIAKGF
+433 DFVPFEDSVIAKGF

-456 SMRSQERLYYPTV
+456 SMKSQERLYYPTV

-529 KKEEARL
+529 KKEEAKL

-555 NKILSNS
+555 DKILSNS

-593 SLKKELALKEHT
+593 SLKKELALRDHA

>member
-1 MDKFKLHLDKFKIAF
+1 MDKFKLDLDKLKIVF

-31 DKFSSTAPKPIPD
+31 DKFNPAAPKPIPD
-44 RANVQRSTPDKTSV
+44 RANV

-72 DIPKSSLD
+72 DVPKSSLD
-80 KAIAQQSTPNKTF
+80 KTIAQGSTPNKTS
-93 AQKPTQNQSIMQKST
+93 TQNQSTM
-108 SNKISAQ
+108 Q

-129 DEQSELDKQTP
+129 DKQSVSSKQTP
-140 PNAQSA
+140 SNAQSA
-146 LEKYLSTPETDPKQD
+146 LEKYLSTPEAGSKQD
-161 SSQDASKGSSSKAK
+161 SSQDASKNSSSKAK
-175 AEAKAPTKIY
+175 AKAPTKIY

-196 QKRLDGQLDSNFKA
+196 QKRLDGELDSNFKA

-218 ALLEHTLTNSPSL
+218 ALLEHTLANSPSL

-261 SEYAKRY
+261 SEYAKRH

-289 NSVSLVLRQDIFKFG
+289 DSLSLVLRQDIFKFG

-320 DLKRCSS
+320 DLKRCSA

-370 GAGELSKTA
+370 GAGELSKTV

-419 FYLSDLGGANSVNS
+419 FYLSDLGGANSIS
-433 EFVPFEDSVIAKGF
+433 SDFVPFEDSVIAKGF

-529 KKEEARL
+529 KKEEAKL

-574 RLNASN
+574 RLNAGN

>member
-1 MDKFKLHLDKFKIAF
+1 MDKFKLDSDKFKIAF
-16 TVFALI
+16 TVFALV
-22 LGAGTLNAA
+22 LSTDTLNAA
-31 DKFSSTAPKPIPD
+31 DKFNSAAPKHIPD
-44 RANVQRSTPDKTSV
+44 RASTQRSVPHKTSV
-58 QKPTSNKASVQNQT
+58 QKPTSNKASVKNQT
-72 DIPKSSLD
+72 DIPKPSLD
-80 KAIAQQSTPNKTF
+80 KTSAQQS
-93 AQKPTQNQSIMQKST
+93 TQNQSIMQKST

-115 KSTQTQRSLQKLTS
+115 KSTQTQKSLQKLTS
-129 DEQSELDKQTP
+129 DKQSGANKQTP

-146 LEKYLSTPETDPKQD
+146 LEKYLSAPEAGSKQD
-161 SSQDASKGSSSKAK
+161 SSKNQGKNSNP
-175 AEAKAPTKIY
+175 KAPTKIY

-210 GPSSFSFD
+210 GPNSFSFD
-218 ALLEHTLTNSPSL
+218 ALLEHTLANSPSL

-289 NSVSLVLRQDIFKFG
+289 DSVSLVLRQDIFKFG

-320 DLKRCSS
+320 DLKRCSA
-327 YMDSSIKLLELY
+327 YMDGSIKLLELY

-370 GAGELSKTA
+370 GAGELSKTV

-393 LSQLELNANNVLNK
+393 LSQLELNANNALNK

-419 FYLSDLGGANSVNS
+419 FYLSDLGGANNISPD
-433 EFVPFEDSVIAKGF
+433 FVSFEDSVIAKGF

-456 SMRSQERLYYPTV
+456 SMRSQERLYYLPFRSTADTIFTV
-469 SLYGRYDLYGSDRDD
+469 ATETTL
-484 FSRAG
+484 
-489 KDVKRHGYRA
+489 
-499 GLTVHMSLFDGGKR
+499 
-513 AAQIKEKQINK
+513 AAP
-524 ERILS
+524 ERM
-529 KKEEARL
+529 
-536 EYEKQIADLKLF
+536 
-548 LSKKDEY
+548 
-555 NKILSNS
+555 
-562 SKISK
+562 SK
-567 DILTMQK
+567 DTGIERGL
-574 RLNASN
+574 
-580 ESSKIDVLNSLIA
+580 
-593 SLKKELALKEHT
+593 
-605 QKASFNIKK
+605 
-614 AELMSRYGR
+614 RYI
-623 CE
+623 

>member
-1 MDKFKLHLDKFKIAF
+1 MDKFKLDSDKFKIAF

-22 LGAGTLNAA
+22 LGADALSAA
-31 DKFSSTAPKPIPD
+31 DKFNSAAPKPIPD
-44 RANVQRSTPDKTSV
+44 RANIQRSTPDKTSV
-58 QKPTSNKASVQNQT
+58 QKPTSNKAYTQNQT

-80 KAIAQQSTPNKTF
+80 KTIAQGSAPNKTSI
-93 AQKPTQNQSIMQKST
+93 QNQSIMQKST
-108 SNKISAQ
+108 SNKILAQ

-129 DEQSELDKQTP
+129 DKQSGANKQTL

-146 LEKYLSTPETDPKQD
+146 LEKYLSTPEVGSKQD
-161 SSQDASKGSSSKAK
+161 NSQDASKGSSSKAK

-218 ALLEHTLTNSPSL
+218 ALLEHTLANSPSL

-289 NSVSLVLRQDIFKFG
+289 DSVSLVLRQDIFKFG

-320 DLKRCSS
+320 DLKRCSA
-327 YMDSSIKLLELY
+327 YMDGSIKLLELY

-419 FYLSDLGGANSVNS
+419 FYLSDLGGANSIS
-433 EFVPFEDSVIAKGF
+433 SDFVPFEDSVIAKGF

-456 SMRSQERLYYPTV
+456 SMKSQERLYYPTV

-489 KDVKRHGYRA
+489 KDVKKHGYRA

-555 NKILSNS
+555 DKILSNS
-562 SKISK
+562 YKISK
-567 DILTMQK
+567 DIITMQK
-574 RLNASN
+574 RLNAGK
-580 ESSKIDVLNSLIA
+580 ESSKIDVLNSLIT
-593 SLKKELALKEHT
+593 SLKKELALKDHA

>member
-22 LGAGTLNAA
+22 LGTGTLNAA

-58 QKPTSNKASVQNQT
+58 QKPTSNKASVQNQA
-72 DIPKSSLD
+72 DVPRSSLD
-80 KAIAQQSTPNKTF
+80 KTSAQQSTPNKTS
-93 AQKPTQNQSIMQKST
+93 TQNQSIMQKST
-108 SNKISAQ
+108 SNKISAKQ
-115 KSTQTQRSLQKLTS
+115 STQTQAALQKLTS
-129 DEQSELDKQTP
+129 DKQSISNQQTT
-140 PNAQSA
+140 PNTQSA
-146 LEKYLSTPETDPKQD
+146 LEKYLSTPEVGSKQD
-161 SSQDASKGSSSKAK
+161 NSQDASKGSSSKAK

-196 QKRLDGQLDSNFKA
+196 QKRLDGELDSNSKA
-210 GPSSFSFD
+210 GLNSFSFD
-218 ALLEHTLTNSPSL
+218 ALLKHTLANSPSL

-289 NSVSLVLRQDIFKFG
+289 DSVSLVLRQDIFKFG

-370 GAGELSKTA
+370 GAGELSKTV

-393 LSQLELNANNVLNK
+393 LSQLQLNANNALNK

-419 FYLSDLGGANSVNS
+419 FYLSDLGGASS
-433 EFVPFEDSVIAKGF
+433 GSDFVPFEDSVIAKGF

-456 SMRSQERLYYPTV
+456 SMKSQERLYYPTV

-555 NKILSNS
+555 DKILSNS

-574 RLNASN
+574 RLNAGN